1 MSSIQAL
8 KDKRDSRQREY
19 NVAATRLEKLREQK
33 GFETDVSERFKLDN
47 QIQQVEAD
55 LERLGHEIDS
65 LDEKIQAVESGQIK
79 VDEVLKQEGLKPT
92 AQSPQLLKPLA
103 AVGAVIFIGL
113 IGVQALNGR
122 SGNSDS
128 NSNTEAASV
137 EPPASPAPAGLDS
150 RFAGKWTT
158 EGDHSTLY
166 LMNMNIET
174 QPDTL
179 SGLLTSQK
187 RGGPESGELSVS
199 GTGQGDT
206 ANVTIYAHNVPTDDG
221 QITQAVWQAELKL
234 EGENLVWRSPQGSN
248 DFFPAVVTLF
258 KVP

>member
-79 VDEVLKQEGLKPT
+79 VDEVQ
-92 AQSPQLLKPLA
+92 
-103 AVGAVIFIGL
+103 
-113 IGVQALNGR
+113 
-122 SGNSDS
+122 
-128 NSNTEAASV
+128 
-137 EPPASPAPAGLDS
+137 
-150 RFAGKWTT
+150 
-158 EGDHSTLY
+158 
-166 LMNMNIET
+166 
-174 QPDTL
+174 
-179 SGLLTSQK
+179 
-187 RGGPESGELSVS
+187 
-199 GTGQGDT
+199 
-206 ANVTIYAHNVPTDDG
+206 
-221 QITQAVWQAELKL
+221 
-234 EGENLVWRSPQGSN
+234 NLVWRSPQGSN